1 MPCLGNLIHYVTGI
15 LSFPPP
21 TAIAGGLLAA
31 IVGLDN
37 GSSSDPG
44 RLVWTAMSGTQV
56 ALSIL
61 KPIKWY
67 STAINLLYF
76 KSAAGELG
84 KHIQSKHQLVKNPR
98 YRIYISGGPIY
109 SELKNRLAKGE
120 CVYTPPIWE

>member
-1 MPCLGNLIHYVTGI
+1 MDVEADIAMFRKPYTLRHRYLI
-15 LSFPPP
+15 LSS
-21 TAIAGGLLAA
+21 TYCYCGGLLAA

-98 YRIYISGGPIY
+98 YRIYISGGPNIF
-109 SELKNRLAKGE
+109 
-120 CVYTPPIWE
+120 